1 MLAHGKRMELRRIY
15 RNPTWLILLV
25 LFLSANILIY
35 VVGQTDFGVISMFD
49 YRQIH
54 QKWGQSLS
62 QMSASE
68 GLERLEQAESE
79 LLWQDA
85 NTSELLVISRWQSRL
100 RHIDGYDR
108 KLSEIQQQAEFMR
121 HISIYNDPDSFA
133 YQNIEQTAADF
144 KRLEG
149 CSLTL
154 GNDEA
159 LTSVVSSKSAII
171 CGLLLMLATVFLF
184 FDDNRMRSFIY
195 GLPNG
200 RMRLGLSRLLVLVI
214 TAALAVITFHGT
226 TLLASMSLYGD
237 SIDTSRLLQSIVLF
251 SDYTIPMRVGEFLAL
266 HAALQ
271 FCAYVLAGLLF
282 WAILMWAQDYR
293 IGCAII
299 AVFVVVEYTLYAALS
314 PNDALGWLAG
324 ANIFAICSPV
334 QLFWRYL
341 NYDFFGKAVGAFR
354 LALGTSIFWTLA
366 LGTLCLVGQARLR
379 PAATKTL
386 CLSRRKRNPHMS
398 EWRKFWSYG
407 KVALIL
413 LLYAAIVFTQFSLPN
428 QSLPPTEAI
437 YQDYAATHCDEVS
450 QDTLA
455 QIQLAA
461 DTAREELSKLQ
472 REATAPS
479 LLLQE
484 KLSYAAAKVAAFEK
498 LKSDVAWMLQYDN
511 AWLLNTGAYEALF
524 GASSANYRLSMNAL
538 TLFALILLAVSLYG
552 CEHLCRTQGYLQT
565 LPNGRARLAARKLCI
580 ALVAATLLWLI
591 QGTAQFYLINQKYGG
606 LAGLSASGRSLIFWD
621 NAIRTWPIWVQ
632 LLVRSV
638 CRLGALWGAAAVILW
653 ISAAISNVRLALCAS
668 VAVFAVPVALN
679 WQACHLSVLSAT
691 GLVPDFGVCA
701 ILLVIGI
708 AAAYMSARI
717 WGRKPA

>member
-1 MLAHGKRMELRRIY
+1 MLAHSKRMELRRIY

-25 LFLSANILIY
+25 LLLCANILIY
-35 VVGQTDFGVISMFD
+35 VVCQTDFGAISMSN
-49 YRQIH
+49 YRQVH
-54 QKWGQSLS
+54 QEWERRLLQVPA
-62 QMSASE
+62 QE
-68 GLERLEQAESE
+68 GLELLEQAQSE
-79 LLWQDA
+79 LLWKDA
-85 NTSELLVISRWQSRL
+85 DPSELLVISRWQSRL

-108 KLSEIQQQAEFMR
+108 KLSEVQQQAAFMR
-121 HISIYNDPDSFA
+121 KVSIYNDPDSFA
-133 YQNIEQTAADF
+133 YQNIEQTATDF
-144 KRLEG
+144 KRMEG
-149 CSLTL
+149 YSLTP
-154 GNDEA
+154 GNDEV

-200 RMRLGLSRLLVLVI
+200 RLRLGLSHLLVLVI
-214 TAALAVITFHGT
+214 TAALAVIAFHGT

-237 SIDTSRLLQSIVLF
+237 SIDTGRLLQSLALF

-282 WAILMWAQDYR
+282 WAVLMWSRDYR

-299 AVFVVVEYTLYAALS
+299 AVFTVAEYALYATLS
-314 PNDALGWLAG
+314 ANDALGWLAG
-324 ANIFAICSPV
+324 ANIFVICSPV
-334 QLFWRYL
+334 QFFSRYL
-341 NYDFFGKAVGAFR
+341 NYDLFGKAVGAFR
-354 LALGTSIFWTLA
+354 LALETCIFWMLA
-366 LGTLCLVGQARLR
+366 SGTLCLVGQAHLR
-379 PAATKTL
+379 PTAAKTL
-386 CLSRRKRNPHMS
+386 CLSRRKRKPHMS

-413 LLYAAIVFTQFSLPN
+413 SLYAAIVFTQFSLPN
-428 QSLPPTEAI
+428 QSLPPAEAI
-437 YQDYAATHCDEVS
+437 YQDYAATHCGEVS
-450 QDTLA
+450 QDTLS

-461 DTAREELSKLQ
+461 DTAQEELSQLQ

-484 KLSYAAAKVAAFEK
+484 KLSYAAAKVAAFEA
-498 LKSDVAWMLQYDN
+498 LQSNVSWMLQYDN
-511 AWLLNTGAYEALF
+511 TWLLNTGAYEALF
-524 GASSANYRLSMNAL
+524 GVSSVNYRLSMNAL

-552 CEHLCRTQGYLQT
+552 CEHQCRTQSYLQT
-565 LPNGRARLAARKLCI
+565 LTNGRARFAAKKLCI

-606 LAGLSASGRSLIFWD
+606 FAGLCANGRSLIFWN
-621 NAIRTWPIWVQ
+621 NAMRTWPIWVQ
-632 LLVRSV
+632 LLVRSA
-638 CRLGALWGAAAVILW
+638 CRLGALWSAAAVILW

-668 VAVFAVPVALN
+668 VAVFAVPAALN
-679 WQACHLSVLSAT
+679 WQVCHLSVLSAS
-691 GLVPDFGVCA
+691 GLAPDFGANA
-701 ILLVIGI
+701 ILFVIGI
-708 AAAYMSARI
+708 AGAYMSARI